1 MSWRLNSKQV
11 MWMNEFDQ
19 VISRDGI
26 PIEKGVTLT
35 REFLDAN
42 QELFT
47 KYLNLWILYPDLFL
61 DAVQDY
67 QDAKNFHLLPYQ
79 RIALRASMRYR
90 YHFWTATRA
99 TSKSFTAYLCALV
112 RAILLPNSSIMIASE
127 VKGTVINIAKDK
139 FAQFFRHWPLL
150 EKELTTRQDDGKT
163 GVKSSTNYYE
173 LYFKN
178 GSQITVVSKDT
189 SRGLRATAGIL
200 EECAL
205 ISEEAYTEVLWPQ
218 LNVKRRE
225 VDGTLNVD
233 EPSSPQTFITTAS
246 DRTVYMYQRLIEIA
260 VNAVLRPNSYFC
272 WGLSYEI
279 PLHYGLI
286 DKETMLD
293 QRYSNTV
300 SEDSFARE
308 NLSIW
313 TGNSADAWLDSRRLN
328 RHRSLLKCE
337 RKAYYSDACPNAW
350 YILAADIGR
359 YSANTAIMV
368 IKVLPGSQRF
378 RKNVVYTEV
387 INGANYITEQAPRL
401 KKLIELYDPRE
412 VVIDG
417 NGPGIG
423 LLDAMVLPSFDSKT
437 GEQFPAYYAFNND
450 HHLPPGMHDPR
461 EEPDPRNNAIIYD
474 IKASA
479 SNEDE
484 INSAFLSSIN
494 NGSTSFLAH
503 ERVVKDKLLKTKKG
517 QKMTSYD
524 RRVFLLPYE
533 MTSRLMDEL
542 NNLKLKPTGIE
553 NKYKV
558 ERISRSI
565 EKDRFSALEY
575 GLYRV
580 KYYEDKE
587 IFKRRKK
594 NIDCYGFFTPKI
606 RR

>member
-1 MSWRLNSKQV
+1 MNDITEVV
-11 MWMNEFDQ
+11 M
-19 VISRDGI
+19 RDGI
-26 PIEKGVTLT
+26 PVEKGITLT
-35 REFLDAN
+35 REFLDSN

-61 DAVQDY
+61 DVIQSTD
-67 QDAKNFHLLPYQ
+67 DAKNFHLKPFQ

-112 RAILLPNSSIMIASE
+112 RAVLLPNSSIMIASE

-150 EKELTTRQDDGKT
+150 EKELTTRADDGKT

-205 ISEEAYTEVLWPQ
+205 ISEEAYVEVLWPQ

-233 EPSSPQTFITTAS
+233 EPSSPQTFITTAA

-260 VNAVLRPNSYFC
+260 VNAVLRPKEYFC

-286 DKETMLD
+286 DKSTMLD

-300 SEDSFARE
+300 SEESFARE

-313 TGNSADAWLDSRRLN
+313 TGNSEDAWLDSRRLN
-328 RHRSLLKCE
+328 KHRSLLKCE
-337 RKAYYSDACPNAW
+337 REYNVNSTNPNAW
-350 YILAADIGR
+350 YEIGCDVGR

-368 IKVLPGSQRF
+368 IKVLPGAQRF
-378 RKNVVYTEV
+378 KKNVVYTEV
-387 INGANYITEQAPRL
+387 INGANYITEQAPRI
-401 KKLIELYDPRE
+401 KKLIQLYNPRE
-412 VVIDG
+412 IIIDG

-423 LLDAMVLPSFDSKT
+423 LLDAMVLPSFDAST
-437 GEQFPAYYAFNND
+437 GEQFPAYFTFNNE
-450 HHLPPGMHDPR
+450 HHLPPEMKQEQ
-461 EEPDPRNNAIIYD
+461 EEPNMKYNALIYD
-474 IKASA
+474 VKASA

-484 INSAFLSSIN
+484 IHAAFLTSIN

-503 ERVVKDKLLKTKKG
+503 ERVVKDKLMKTRKG
-517 QKMTSYD
+517 QKMTAYD
-524 RRVFLLPYE
+524 RRKFLLPYE

-542 NNLKLKPTGIE
+542 NNLRLKPTGVE

-558 ERISRSI
+558 ERISKSI

-575 GLYRV
+575 ALYRI

-587 IFKRRKK
+587 IFRKRKK
-594 NIDCYGFFTPKI
+594 HMNQYAFFTPKS

>member
-1 MSWRLNSKQV
+1 MNDITEVV
-11 MWMNEFDQ
+11 M
-19 VISRDGI
+19 RDGI
-26 PIEKGVTLT
+26 PVEKGITLT

-47 KYLNLWILYPDLFL
+47 KYLELWILYPDLFL
-61 DAVQDY
+61 DVVQSVD
-67 QDAKNFHLLPYQ
+67 DAKNFHLKPFQ
-79 RIALRASMRYR
+79 RIMLRASMRYR
-90 YHFWTATRA
+90 YHFLTATRA

-150 EKELTTRQDDGKT
+150 EKELANRQDDGKT

-189 SRGLRATAGIL
+189 SRGLRATAAIL

-205 ISEEAYTEVLWPQ
+205 ISEQAYVEVLWPQ
-218 LNVKRRE
+218 LNVKRVE
-225 VDGTLNVD
+225 VDGTINLD
-233 EPSSPQTFITTAS
+233 EPSSPQTFITTAA

-260 VNAVLRPNSYFC
+260 VNAVLRPKEFFC
-272 WGLSYEI
+272 WGMSYEI
-279 PLHYGLI
+279 PVHYGLV
-286 DKETMLD
+286 DRATMMD

-300 SEDSFARE
+300 SEESFARE

-313 TGNSADAWLDSRRLN
+313 TGNSDEAWLDSRRLN
-328 RHRSLLKCE
+328 KHRSLLKCE
-337 RKAYYSDACPNAW
+337 RAPVINANCPDAW
-350 YILAADIGR
+350 YLISVDVAR
-359 YSANTAIMV
+359 YKANTAVMV
-368 IKVLPGSQRF
+368 TKVIPGAARF
-378 RKNVVYTEV
+378 KKNVVYTEV

-401 KKLIELYDPRE
+401 KKLIQIYNPRE
-412 VVIDG
+412 IVIDG

-423 LLDAMVLPSFDSKT
+423 LLDAMVLPSYDQHT
-437 GEQFPAYYAFNND
+437 GETFPAYFTFNNE
-450 HHLPPGMHDPR
+450 HHLPPEIHDEQLEPQPR
-461 EEPDPRNNAIIYD
+461 FNAIIYD

-484 INSAFLSSIN
+484 IHAAFLSSIN

-503 ERVVKDKLLKTKKG
+503 ERIVKDKLMQTKRG
-517 QKMTSYD
+517 QKMTAYD
-524 RRVFLLPYE
+524 RRKFLLPYE

-542 NNLKLKPTGIE
+542 NNLRLKPTGVE

-558 ERISRSI
+558 ERISKSL

-575 GLYRV
+575 GLYRI

-587 IFKRRKK
+587 IFRKRKK
-594 NIDCYGFFTPKI
+594 QLSQYVFFSPKD

>member
-1 MSWRLNSKQV
+1 
-11 MWMNEFDQ
+11 MNEFGE
-19 VISRDGI
+19 VVMRDGI

-47 KYLNLWILYPDLFL
+47 KYLNLWIMYPDLFL
-61 DAVQDY
+61 DAIQLEE
-67 QDAKNFHLLPYQ
+67 DAKHFHLLPYQ
-79 RIALRASMRYR
+79 RVALRASMRYR

-112 RAILLPNSSIMIASE
+112 RAVLLPKSSIMIASE

-139 FAQFFRHWPLL
+139 FAQFFQHWPLL
-150 EKELTTRQDDGKT
+150 ERELATRQDDGKT

-225 VDGTLNVD
+225 VDGTLNPD
-233 EPSSPQTFITTAS
+233 EPSSPQTFITTAA

-260 VNAVLRPNSYFC
+260 VNAVLRPNAYFC

-337 RKAYYSDACPNAW
+337 RKATASPQNPDAW
-350 YILAADIGR
+350 YLIGCDVGR

-368 IKVLPGSQRF
+368 VKVLPGTQRF
-378 RKNVVYTEV
+378 KKNVVYTEV

-401 KKLIELYDPRE
+401 KKLIQLYNPRE
-412 VVIDG
+412 IVIDG

-423 LLDAMVLPSFDSKT
+423 LMDAMVLPSFDQKT
-437 GEQFPAYYAFNND
+437 GEQFPAYFTFNDEN
-450 HHLPPGMHDPR
+450 HLPPEMKKEQD
-461 EEPDPRNNAIIYD
+461 EPNAHYNAIIYD
-474 IKASA
+474 IKAGS
-479 SNEDE
+479 SNEDA
-484 INSAFLSSIN
+484 INSAFLTSIN

-503 ERVVKDKLLKTKKG
+503 ERIVKDKLMQTKKG
-517 QKMTSYD
+517 QKMTAYD

-533 MTSRLMDEL
+533 MTSRLMDEM
-542 NNLKLKPTGIE
+542 NNLRLRPTGIE

-558 ERISRSI
+558 ERISQSI

-575 GLYRV
+575 ALYRV

-587 IFKRRKK
+587 IFRKKKK
-594 NIDCYGFFTPKI
+594 NIGQYGFFTPKS

>member
-1 MSWRLNSKQV
+1 M
-11 MWMNEFDQ
+11 
-19 VISRDGI
+19 RDGI

-35 REFLDAN
+35 REFLDSN
-42 QELFT
+42 YELFT

-61 DAVQDY
+61 DTIQLEE
-67 QDAKNFHLLPYQ
+67 DAKNFHLLPYQ

-112 RAILLPNSSIMIASE
+112 RAVLLPNSSIMIASE

-150 EKELTTRQDDGKT
+150 EKELATRQDDGKT

-189 SRGLRATAGIL
+189 SRGLRATAAIL
-200 EECAL
+200 EEAAL
-205 ISEEAYTEVLWPQ
+205 ISEQAYVEVLWPQ
-218 LNVKRRE
+218 LNVQRRE
-225 VDGTLNVD
+225 VDGSLNID
-233 EPSSPQTFITTAS
+233 EPSSPQTFITTAA

-260 VNAVLRPNSYFC
+260 VNAVLRPNEFFC
-272 WGLSYEI
+272 WGLSYEV

-286 DKETMLD
+286 DKSTMLD
-293 QRYSNTV
+293 QRYSNNV

-328 RHRSLLKCE
+328 KHRSLLKCE
-337 RKAYYSDACPNAW
+337 RKAMPSPNNPDAF
-350 YILAADIGR
+350 YIIGCDVGR

-368 IKVLPGSQRF
+368 IKVLPGDQRF
-378 RKNVVYTEV
+378 RKNIVYTEV
-387 INGANYITEQAPRL
+387 IHGANYITEQAPRL
-401 KKLIELYDPRE
+401 KKLIQLYEPRE
-412 VVIDG
+412 IVIDG

-423 LLDAMVLPSFDSKT
+423 LMDAMVLPSFDQKT
-437 GEQFPAYYAFNND
+437 GEQFPAYFTFNDEN
-450 HHLPPGMHDPR
+450 HLPPEIKKEEKEPIPR
-461 EEPDPRNNAIIYD
+461 LNAIIYD
-474 IKASA
+474 IKAGSG
-479 SNEDE
+479 NEDE
-484 INSAFLSSIN
+484 INSAFLTSVN

-503 ERVVKDKLLKTKKG
+503 ERIVKDKLLQTKKG
-517 QKMTSYD
+517 QKMTAYD

-533 MTSRLMDEL
+533 MTSRLMDEM
-542 NNLKLKPTGIE
+542 NNLRLKPTGIE

-558 ERISRSI
+558 ERISQSI

-587 IFKRRKK
+587 IFRKKKK
-594 NIDCYGFFTPKI
+594 NIGQFGFFTPKS

>member
-1 MSWRLNSKQV
+1 
-11 MWMNEFDQ
+11 MNKFGE
-19 VISRDGI
+19 VAMRDGI
-26 PIEKGVTLT
+26 PIEKGIVLT

-42 QELFT
+42 HELFT
-47 KYLNLWILYPDLFL
+47 KYLNLWILYPDIFL
-61 DAVQDY
+61 DTVQDSE
-67 QDAKNFHLLPYQ
+67 DAKNFHLLPYQ

-112 RAILLPNSSIMIASE
+112 RAILLPHSSIMIASE

-139 FAQFFRHWPLL
+139 FAQFFQHWPLL
-150 EKELTTRQDDGKT
+150 EKELATRQDDGKT

-205 ISEEAYTEVLWPQ
+205 ISEEAYTEILWPQ

-225 VDGTLNVD
+225 VDGTLNPN
-233 EPSSPQTFITTAS
+233 EPSSPQTFITTAA

-260 VNAVLRPNSYFC
+260 VNAVLRPNEFFC
-272 WGLSYEI
+272 WGLSYEV

-286 DKETMLD
+286 DKSTMLD

-313 TGNSADAWLDSRRLN
+313 TGNSADAWLDSRRLT

-337 RKAYYSDACPNAW
+337 RKATPAPNNPGAF
-350 YILAADIGR
+350 YIIGCDVGR

-368 IKVLPGSQRF
+368 IKVLPGDQRF
-378 RKNVVYTEV
+378 KKNVVYTEV

-401 KKLIELYDPRE
+401 KKLIQLYEPRE
-412 VVIDG
+412 IVIDG

-423 LLDAMVLPSFDSKT
+423 LLDAMVLPSYEPKT
-437 GEQFPAYYAFNND
+437 GEQFPAYFAFNNE
-450 HHLPPGMHDPR
+450 HHLPPEMRSEQND
-461 EEPDPRNNAIIYD
+461 PDPRYNAIIYD

-484 INSAFLSSIN
+484 INSAFLTSIN

-503 ERVVKDKLLKTKKG
+503 ERIVKDKLMQTKKG
-517 QKMTSYD
+517 QRMTAYD

-542 NNLKLKPTGIE
+542 NNLRLKPTGIE

-558 ERISRSI
+558 ERISKSV

-575 GLYRV
+575 ALYRV
-580 KYYEDKE
+580 RYYEDKE
-587 IFKRRKK
+587 IFRKKKK
-594 NIDCYGFFTPKI
+594 NIGSFGFFTPKS

>member
-1 MSWRLNSKQV
+1 
-11 MWMNEFDQ
+11 MNDFNEV
-19 VISRDGI
+19 VIRDGI

-35 REFLDAN
+35 HEFLDTN

-47 KYLNLWILYPDLFL
+47 KYLNLWIQYPDLFL
-61 DAVQDY
+61 DAIQL
-67 QDAKNFHLLPYQ
+67 QEDARHFHLLPYQ

-112 RAILLPNSSIMIASE
+112 RAVLLPNSSIMIASE

-150 EKELTTRQDDGKT
+150 EKELTTRADDGKS

-189 SRGLRATAGIL
+189 SRGLRATAAIL
-200 EECAL
+200 EEAAL

-218 LNVKRRE
+218 LNVKRVE
-225 VDGTLNVD
+225 PDGTINME

-246 DRTVYMYQRLIEIA
+246 DRTVYMYSRLIEIA
-260 VNAVLRPNSYFC
+260 VNAVLRPNVYFC

-279 PLHYGLI
+279 PLHYGLV

-293 QRYSNTV
+293 QRYSNNV

-313 TGNSADAWLDSRRLN
+313 TGNGADAWLNSRILN

-337 RKAYYSDACPNAW
+337 RKATYSNNCPNAW
-350 YILAADIGR
+350 YLIAADIGR

-368 IKVLPGSQRF
+368 IKVLPNSQRF

-387 INGANYITEQAPRL
+387 INGANYITEQAPRI
-401 KKLIELYDPRE
+401 KKLIQLYEPRE
-412 VVIDG
+412 IVIDG

-423 LLDAMVLPSFDSKT
+423 LLDAMALPSFDQKT
-437 GEQFPAYYAFNND
+437 GEQFPPYYVFNNN
-450 HHLPPGMHDPR
+450 HHLHPDMRAEQD
-461 EEPDPRNNAIIYD
+461 EPDPRFNAIIYD
-474 IKASA
+474 IKAGS

-484 INSAFLSSIN
+484 INSAFLSAIN

-503 ERVVKDKLLKTKKG
+503 ERVVKEKLLATKKG
-517 QKMTSYD
+517 QKMTAYD

-542 NNLKLKPTGIE
+542 NNLRIKPTGIE

-558 ERISRSI
+558 ERISRSL

-575 GLYRV
+575 GLYRI

-587 IFKRRKK
+587 IFKKKKK
-594 NIDCYGFFTPKI
+594 NIGQFGFFTPKS

>member
-1 MSWRLNSKQV
+1 MNDFNEVV
-11 MWMNEFDQ
+11 M
-19 VISRDGI
+19 RDGI
-26 PIEKGVTLT
+26 PVEKGVTLT
-35 REFLDAN
+35 HEFLDSH

-61 DAVQDY
+61 DCIQDSE
-67 QDAKNFHLLPYQ
+67 DAKHFHLLPYQ

-99 TSKSFTAYLCALV
+99 TSKSFTAYLCSIV
-112 RAILLPNSSIMIASE
+112 RAILLPRSSIMIASE

-150 EKELTTRQDDGKT
+150 ERELTTRQDDGKT

-173 LYFKN
+173 LYLKN

-189 SRGLRATAGIL
+189 SRGLRATAAIL
-200 EECAL
+200 EEAAL

-218 LNVKRRE
+218 LNVKRVE
-225 VDGTLNVD
+225 PDGTINMD

-260 VNAVLRPNSYFC
+260 VNAVLRPNAYFC

-279 PLHYGLI
+279 PLHYGLV

-293 QRYSNTV
+293 QRYSNNV
-300 SEDSFARE
+300 SEESFARE

-313 TGNSADAWLDSRRLN
+313 TGNSDDAWLDSRRLN
-328 RHRSLLKCE
+328 KHRSLLKCE
-337 RKAYYSDACPNAW
+337 RRAYPSDKNF
-350 YILAADIGR
+350 YIIGCDVGR

-368 IKVLPGSQRF
+368 IKVIPGEQRF
-378 RKNVVYTEV
+378 KKNVVYTEV

-401 KKLIELYDPRE
+401 KKLIQLYEPRE
-412 VVIDG
+412 IVIDG

-423 LLDAMVLPSFDSKT
+423 LLDAMVLPSYDPKT
-437 GEQFPAYYAFNND
+437 GEQFPAYYAFNNE
-450 HHLPPGMHDPR
+450 HHLPPEMR
-461 EEPDPRNNAIIYD
+461 EPKDEPIDAYNAIIYD

-503 ERVVKDKLLKTKKG
+503 ERIVKDKLMQTKKG
-517 QKMTSYD
+517 QKMTAYD
-524 RRVFLLPYE
+524 RRLFLLPYE

-542 NNLKLKPTGIE
+542 NNLRLKPTGIE

-558 ERISRSI
+558 ERISKSI

-575 GLYRV
+575 GLYRI

-587 IFKRRKK
+587 IFKKRKK
-594 NIDCYGFFTPKI
+594 HMDQYIFFSPKN